1 MKKNKQ
7 TKRMA
12 IVSIGL
18 IIAII
23 VTFLLNLNMGV
34 IRISPADVFQTLI
47 GNGNE
52 QDSMTLFY
60 FRLPRIVMA
69 LLIGAAM
76 AISGAILQSVTQN
89 ELADPGIL
97 GINSGAGFAVI
108 LYIFYFQDNLPD
120 IGSLSIYVMPL
131 ASLIGSSLAAILIY
145 AISWKNGVSP
155 IRLILVG
162 IGINAAFAALI
173 IIFQLKMDPND
184 FMRATVWLSGSLTGA
199 DWTYVLALLPW
210 VVLLIPMTLYKSGTL
225 NTMHFGDDV
234 AKGLGTHVERERLQ
248 LLFIAVALAGASVSV
263 GGGIAFIGLVV
274 PHLSRKLV
282 GVRHQSFL
290 PVTALMGALL
300 LLAADTIGRNLLSP
314 SEIPVGLVVSVI
326 GGSYFIY
333 LLTKT

>member
-1 MKKNKQ
+1 MKKQIQKKP
-7 TKRMA
+7 TT
-12 IVSIGL
+12 IVAL
-18 IIAII
+18 ILLLAII
-23 VTFLLNLNMGV
+23 VTFLVNLNLGV
-34 IRISPADVFQTLI
+34 IRISPGDVLKTLL
-47 GNGNE
+47 GNGNDQE
-52 QDSMTLFY
+52 SMTLFY
-60 FRLPRIVMA
+60 FRLPRIVLA

-76 AISGAILQSVTQN
+76 AVSGAILQSVTHN

-97 GINSGAGFAVI
+97 GINSGAGFAVV
-108 LYIFYFQDNLPD
+108 LYIFYFQESIPD
-120 IGSLSIYVMPL
+120 LGALSIYVLPF
-131 ASLIGSSLAAILIY
+131 ASLVGSSVAAILIY
-145 AISWKNGVSP
+145 AISWKNGVTP

-173 IIFQLKMDPND
+173 IIFQLKMEPND

-199 DWTYVLALLPW
+199 DWTYVQALLPW
-210 VVLLIPMTLYKSGTL
+210 VLLLIPITLYKAGAL
-225 NTMHFGDDV
+225 NTLHFGDDV
-234 AKGLGTHVERERLQ
+234 AKGLGTRVEQERML

-263 GGGIAFIGLVV
+263 GGGIAFIGLVI

-282 GVRHQSFL
+282 GVKHQNFL